1 MLEEGATVDAVNAA
15 LYNWGMAMG
24 PLAMMDLSG
33 IDVFAKIREE
43 FKHQEKPGV
52 RQPRIGMELFKLGRY
67 GQKTGR
73 GFSIYDENRRAQADP
88 EVPAIAAKPGVKQRS
103 FTAEGIVERCMLGLI
118 NEGAQLLDEGIAL
131 RAVD

>member
-52 RQPRIGMELFKLGRY
+52 RQPRIGMEFFKLGRY

-73 GFSIYDENRRAQADP
+73 GFSIYDENRRARSDP
-88 EVPAIAAKPGVKQRS
+88 ELQAIAAQLGVKQPTFTEEDIVHRS
-103 FTAEGIVERCMLGLI
+103 T
-118 NEGAQLLDEGIAL
+118 
-131 RAVD
+131 